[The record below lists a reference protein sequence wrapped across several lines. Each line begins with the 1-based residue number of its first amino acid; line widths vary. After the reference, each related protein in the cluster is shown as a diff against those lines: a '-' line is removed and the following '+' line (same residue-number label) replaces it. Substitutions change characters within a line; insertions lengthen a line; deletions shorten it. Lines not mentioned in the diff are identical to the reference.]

1 LALSYNGRLAKNVT
15 EQVAL
20 EFGLHIRTVQKIWK
34 SGKDSL
40 SQGIVVNVLS
50 RKRGR
55 VGCKTT
61 PIDLE
66 PLRNIPLNERMT
78 LEAVSK
84 RLRIGKARLS
94 RYMRQG
100 HIRRHS
106 NSIKP
111 YLTEAN
117 KKTRLQ
123 WCVDLLDLNSLPNDP
138 RFKDLFDHVF
148 IDEKW
153 FFLT

>member
-1 LALSYNGRLAKNVT
+1 
-15 EQVAL
+15 L
-20 EFGLHIRTVQKIWK
+20 EL
-34 SGKDSL
+34 
-40 SQGIVVNVLS
+40 
-50 RKRGR
+50 
-55 VGCKTT
+55 
-61 PIDLE
+61 
-66 PLRNIPLNERMT
+66 
-78 LEAVSK
+78 
-84 RLRIGKARLS
+84 ARLM

-106 NSIKP
+106 NSIKS

-117 KKTRLQ
+117 RKTRLQ